1 MKEQLKKIFGDL
13 KTFVKI
19 FAKPEPYTKVESP
32 DDTSPTYYQKGNFN
46 RGSCQGRFNMANSFR
61 NSNSGSHNNNFNG
74 KSRKTNSINK
84 DGDITRCNVCGSIY
98 HWTKSCDQIRMNIN
112 KIQNMIRKSE

>member
-19 FAKPEPYTKVESP
+19 FAKSEPYTKVESP

-46 RGSCQGRFNMANSFR
+46 RGSYQGRFNMANSFR
-61 NSNSGSHNNNFNG
+61 NSNSGSYNNNFNG

-84 DGDITRCNVCGSIY
+84 DGDIPDVTFVGQFTIGQSLAPRFV
-98 HWTKSCDQIRMNIN
+98 
-112 KIQNMIRKSE
+112 